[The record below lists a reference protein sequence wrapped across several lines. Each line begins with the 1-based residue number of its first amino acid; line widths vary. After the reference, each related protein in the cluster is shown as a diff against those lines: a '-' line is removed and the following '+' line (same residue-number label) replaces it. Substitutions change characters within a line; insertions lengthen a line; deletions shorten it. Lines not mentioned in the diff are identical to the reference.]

1 MSLTK
6 EIVTSK
12 IEVVNL
18 ENTPVVQ
25 VRELTRISEDGTVIS
40 ESFHRYTLNQ
50 GADISFQPAIV
61 QSVCNAVW
69 TE

>member
-1 MSLTK
+1 MALTK

-18 ENTPVVQ
+18 EDTPIVQ
-25 VRELTRISEDGTVIS
+25 VRELTRISEDDVVIS
-40 ESFHRYTLNQ
+40 ESFRRYALHQ
-50 GADISFQPAIV
+50 GEDISSQPSVV

-69 TE
+69 V

>member
-1 MSLTK
+1 MALTK

-18 ENTPVVQ
+18 EDTPIVQ
-25 VRELTRISEDGTVIS
+25 VRELTRISEDDAVIS
-40 ESFHRYTLNQ
+40 ESFRRYALHQ
-50 GADISFQPAIV
+50 GEDISSQPSVV

-69 TE
+69 V

>member
-1 MSLTK
+1 MALTK

-18 ENTPVVQ
+18 EATPIVQ
-25 VRELTRISEDGTVIS
+25 VRELTRITEDEIVIS
-40 ESFHRYTLNQ
+40 ESFRRYTLSQ
-50 GADISFQPAIV
+50 GEDISSQPTMV

-69 TE
+69 T